1 MMRVGSSGRECN
13 LGKTSKELGFWK
25 GRGEGN
31 EEREES
37 KERERGLGAN
47 AIDDGWLSAVIE

>member
-37 KERERGLGAN
+37 KEREIRFC
-47 AIDDGWLSAVIE
+47 